1 MVENRKKWTGQII
14 TRLARG
20 LGRALLLELRMQ
32 PRDIAVDARCGIL
45 RLPRT
50 PPIPSKALQ
59 RRTVLPDDGK
69 AVIRQRRH
77 DRDIILLA
85 NRMVDFALCARGE
98 FDLALD
104 AMRCARATGKGL
116 SGPPGLLCSFSHTS
130 CSLLLAVLLLPW
142 LRFCWCCLA
151 GGSSAGKG

>member
-1 MVENRKKWTGQII
+1 
-14 TRLARG
+14 
-20 LGRALLLELRMQ
+20 MQ

-85 NRMVDFALCARGE
+85 NRMVDFALCARSE

-104 AMRCARATGKGL
+104 AIARAQLAKGSLARRACCAL
-116 SGPPGLLCSFSHTS
+116 SRIPRVRCY
-130 CSLLLAVLLLPW
+130 
-142 LRFCWCCLA
+142 
-151 GGSSAGKG
+151 